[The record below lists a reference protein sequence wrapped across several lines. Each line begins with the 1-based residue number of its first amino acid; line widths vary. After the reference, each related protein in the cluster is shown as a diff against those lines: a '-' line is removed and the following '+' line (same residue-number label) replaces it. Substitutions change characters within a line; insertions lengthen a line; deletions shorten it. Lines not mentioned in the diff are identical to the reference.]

1 MLELSVGLLVP
12 VGVTLG
18 ELVGMLVGDEL
29 GSPLGLSLGSEV
41 GAAVSSNVGRSVLG
55 LDVGI
60 RSLSDCSRL
69 SAPVATPNTVNLPH
83 STLQLRGQ
91 ELTSSDT
98 VSKETPIER
107 NAKQSTSRKFSQA
120 ALGMIV
126 LT

>member
-1 MLELSVGLLVP
+1 MI
-12 VGVTLG
+12 
-18 ELVGMLVGDEL
+18 VGMLVVGDEL
-29 GSPLGLSLGSEV
+29 GSPLGCPLGLEEPKT
-41 GAAVSSNVGRSVLG
+41 VSSNVGRRVLG

-60 RSLSDCSRL
+60 RSARDCSWL
-69 SAPVATPNTVNLPH
+69 SVPVATPNTVNLPH

-91 ELTSSDT
+91 AFTSSDT

-120 ALGMIV
+120 ALGMMV